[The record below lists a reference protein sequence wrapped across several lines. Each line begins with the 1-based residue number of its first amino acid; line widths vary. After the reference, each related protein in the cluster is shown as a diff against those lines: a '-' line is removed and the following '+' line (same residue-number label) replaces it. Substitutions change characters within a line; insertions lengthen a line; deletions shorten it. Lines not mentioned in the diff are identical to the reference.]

1 MFNIDITASGPL
13 FDGRAEP
20 AVEEFLREAEDDV
33 AAEGV
38 EMVGDAL
45 HAVLRHPTGYYE
57 SQLGWERVGSHDEV
71 YGDKVIY
78 GAWLEG
84 VGSRNSPV
92 TVFPGYFTF
101 QSTTPLLAEAVTE
114 ILDRSAVPKLM
125 RELDG

>member
-1 MFNIDITASGPL
+1 MFNVDITASGPL

-20 AVEEFLREAEDDV
+20 AVDDFLRDAEDDV
-33 AAEGV
+33 ATEGV

-45 HAVLRHPTGYYE
+45 HAVLRNPTGYYE

-84 VGSRNSPV
+84 VGSRNAPV
-92 TVFPGYFTF
+92 TRFPGYFTF
-101 QSTTPLLAEAVTE
+101 RSTTPLLQESVVE
-114 ILDRSAVPKLM
+114 ILERSALPKLM
-125 RELDG
+125 HELDG